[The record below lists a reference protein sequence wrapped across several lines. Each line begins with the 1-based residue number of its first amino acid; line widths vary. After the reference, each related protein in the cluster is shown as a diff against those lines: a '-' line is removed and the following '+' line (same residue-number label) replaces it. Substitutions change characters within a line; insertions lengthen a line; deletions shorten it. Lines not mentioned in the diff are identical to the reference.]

1 MNRATKLIRKSI
13 VQRDEQ
19 EEEDLDML
27 DGLRL
32 TRDQIFALKFAGEI
46 VYDNDIFKTLKA
58 YTPTGMEK
66 RLASTKFNMMRYER
80 FLKSMKTYM
89 SKASEKGRDIQ
100 ELALRAIPDS
110 DKEDESDACNK
121 KNQK

>member
-1 MNRATKLIRKSI
+1 
-13 VQRDEQ
+13 
-19 EEEDLDML
+19 
-27 DGLRL
+27 
-32 TRDQIFALKFAGEI
+32 
-46 VYDNDIFKTLKA
+46 
-58 YTPTGMEK
+58 MEK

-110 DKEDESDACNK
+110 DKEDESDESIHSPSSPTIKGGISKRYSRINTVRAMRTLTE
-121 KNQK
+121 